1 MKKDSV
7 YTLGIETSCDDTAA
21 SILLNNKVL
30 SSVIS
35 SQDVHKLYGGV
46 VPELASREHQKLITP
61 VVNEA
66 IIRSGIDKKQINS
79 VAFTRGPG
87 LLGSLLVGTSFAKS
101 LSIGLDVPLIEIN
114 HMQAHIL
121 SIFIDSDQK
130 PPNFPFLAL
139 TVSGG
144 HTQFVI
150 VKDYFEMEEIGK
162 TLDDAVGEAFDKSG
176 KIIGLDYPSGPIIDK
191 LSKKGDPN
199 AFEFTKPKVEGLNFS
214 FSGLKT
220 GFMNFI
226 KKESLVNKDFIK
238 NRLNDI
244 CASIQ
249 STIIDILI
257 EKIVSAVEITQIK
270 DIVICGGVSANSMLR
285 EKTISLGRDN
295 KWKVYFPEIHYSTD
309 NAAMIA
315 VAGYLK
321 YKESITSDLSCSAN
335 ARYKI

>member
-1 MKKDSV
+1 VKKDNV

-35 SQDVHKLYGGV
+35 SQDIHKLYGGV

-101 LSIGLDVPLIEIN
+101 LSIGLEVPLIEIN

-226 KKESLVNKDFIK
+226 KKESSGNKDFIK

>member
-1 MKKDSV
+1 MKKDNV

-226 KKESLVNKDFIK
+226 KKESSGNKDFIK

-244 CASIQ
+244 CATIQ
-249 STIIDILI
+249 STIIEILI

-309 NAAMIA
+309 TAAMIA

>member
-1 MKKDSV
+1 VKKDSI

-30 SSVIS
+30 SSIIS
-35 SQDVHKLYGGV
+35 SQDIHKLYGGV

-101 LSIGLDVPLIEIN
+101 LSIGLNVPLIEIN

-191 LSKKGDPN
+191 LSKRGDPN

-226 KKESLVNKDFIK
+226 KKESSGNKDFIK
-238 NRLNDI
+238 DRLNDI

-249 STIIDILI
+249 NTIIDILI

>member
-1 MKKDSV
+1 MKEHNI

-30 SSVIS
+30 SNVIS
-35 SQDVHKLYGGV
+35 SQDIHKLYGGV

-61 VVNEA
+61 IVNEA
-66 IIRSGIDKKQINS
+66 IIKSGINKNQINS

-121 SIFIDSDQK
+121 SIFIESDQK

-144 HTQFVI
+144 HTQLVI
-150 VKDYFEMEEIGK
+150 VKNYFQMEEIGR
-162 TLDDAVGEAFDKSG
+162 TLDDAAGEAFDKSG
-176 KIIGLDYPSGPIIDK
+176 KVIGLDYPSGPIIDK

-199 AFEFTKPKVEGLNFS
+199 AFKFTKPKVEGLNFS

>member
-1 MKKDSV
+1 MKEHRI

-30 SSVIS
+30 SNVVS
-35 SQDVHKLYGGV
+35 SQAIHKLYGGV

-66 IIRSGIDKKQINS
+66 FIKSGIKKNQINS

-101 LSIGLDVPLIEIN
+101 LSIGLDIPLLEIN

-121 SIFIDSDQK
+121 SIFIESDQK
-130 PPNFPFLAL
+130 PPDFPFLAL

-150 VKDYFEMEEIGK
+150 VKDYFKMVEIGR

-176 KIIGLDYPSGPIIDK
+176 KVIGLDYPSGPIIDK
-191 LSKKGDPN
+191 MSRKGDSN
-199 AFEFTKPKVEGLNFS
+199 AFKFTKPKVDGLNFS

-226 KKESLVNKDFIK
+226 KKESSTNKNFIK
-238 NRLNDI
+238 NRINDI

-249 STIIDILI
+249 EAIVDILV
-257 EKIVSAVEITQIK
+257 EKITEAVKSTNIK
-270 DIVICGGVSANSMLR
+270 EIVICGGVSANSRLK
-285 EKTISLGRDN
+285 EKITTVGKES
-295 KWKVYFPEIHYSTD
+295 KWKIFFPKMQYTTD

-315 VAGYLK
+315 VVGYLK
-321 YKESITSDLSCSAN
+321 YKESITSDLSCSAT

>member
-1 MKKDSV
+1 MKKHNI

-21 SILLNNKVL
+21 AILLNNKVL

-35 SQDVHKLYGGV
+35 SQDIHKLYGGV
-46 VPELASREHQKLITP
+46 VPEIASREHQKLITP

-121 SIFIDSDQK
+121 SIFIDNDQK

-144 HTQFVI
+144 HTQLVI
-150 VKDYFEMEEIGK
+150 VKDYFQMEEIGR
-162 TLDDAVGEAFDKSG
+162 TLDDAAGEAFDKSG
-176 KIIGLDYPSGPIIDK
+176 KVIGLDYPSGPIIDK
-191 LSKKGDPN
+191 LSKKGDPY
-199 AFEFTKPKVEGLNFS
+199 AFKFTKPKVEGLNFS

-226 KKESLVNKDFIK
+226 KKESLANKDFIK
-238 NRLNDI
+238 NRINDI

-249 STIIDILI
+249 NTIIDILI
-257 EKIVSAVEITQIK
+257 EKIISAVEITQIK
-270 DIVICGGVSANSMLR
+270 HIVICGGVSANSVLR
-285 EKTISLGRDN
+285 EKINSIGGDN
-295 KWKVYFPEIHYSTD
+295 KWKVYFPKIHYSTD
-309 NAAMIA
+309 NAAMIG

-321 YKESITSDLSCSAN
+321 YKDSIISDLSCSAT

>member
-199 AFEFTKPKVEGLNFS
+199 AF
-214 FSGLKT
+214 
-220 GFMNFI
+220 
-226 KKESLVNKDFIK
+226 
-238 NRLNDI
+238 
-244 CASIQ
+244 
-249 STIIDILI
+249 
-257 EKIVSAVEITQIK
+257 
-270 DIVICGGVSANSMLR
+270 
-285 EKTISLGRDN
+285 
-295 KWKVYFPEIHYSTD
+295 
-309 NAAMIA
+309 
-315 VAGYLK
+315 
-321 YKESITSDLSCSAN
+321 
-335 ARYKI
+335 